1 MTGDPWRRYLDEIG
15 RIPLL
20 TREEVVAAARRL
32 EAGEQARIRLAA
44 DPPPGPDEAA
54 ALTETA
60 ADGAR
65 AKELL
70 VTSNLRLVVAVAR
83 RFRPGGQGL
92 PDLVQEG
99 AFGLIRAVE
108 KFDHRRGTAFST
120 YATWWIRQAIGRAV
134 AEQSRSVRVPK
145 HVNDEL
151 AACVRARD
159 ALAERCGGEPSVVAV
174 AAACGV
180 DRDRVGVLLR
190 WVPPAE
196 SLQALA
202 EAGRSVGLAEPDLAP
217 PDPVDSAVQRVQR
230 GQLRDRLDAALDR
243 LPDRHQSVLRE
254 RVGWFDG
261 QPRGVQAVAVAHGI
275 SRDAVRRLESEGR
288 AMLREQAQLAALR
301 DWVDP

>member
-1 MTGDPWRRYLDEIG
+1 MTGDAWRRYLDEIG

-20 TREEVVAAARRL
+20 SREEVVAAARRL
-32 EAGEQARIRLAA
+32 EIGEQARVRLGA
-44 DPPPGPDEAA
+44 DPPPAPDDAA
-54 ALTETA
+54 ALAEAA

-70 VTSNLRLVVAVAR
+70 VTSNLRLVVSIAR

-108 KFDHRRGTAFST
+108 KFDHRRGIAFST

-159 ALAERCGGEPSVVAV
+159 ALAERCGREPTVAAV
-174 AAACGV
+174 AAACGIDK
-180 DRDRVGVLLR
+180 DRAGVLLR

-196 SLQALA
+196 SLQALS
-202 EAGRSVGLAEPDLAP
+202 EAGRPVGLAEPGLAP
-217 PDPVDSAVQRVQR
+217 PDPVDAAVRRVQR

-243 LPDRHQSVLRE
+243 LPDRHRSVLRQ
-254 RVGWFDG
+254 RVGWSDG
-261 QPRGVQAVAVAHGI
+261 QPRGVQAVAAAHGI
-275 SRDAVRRLESEGR
+275 SRDTVRRLEDEGR
-288 AMLREQAQLAALR
+288 AMLREQAQLYALR